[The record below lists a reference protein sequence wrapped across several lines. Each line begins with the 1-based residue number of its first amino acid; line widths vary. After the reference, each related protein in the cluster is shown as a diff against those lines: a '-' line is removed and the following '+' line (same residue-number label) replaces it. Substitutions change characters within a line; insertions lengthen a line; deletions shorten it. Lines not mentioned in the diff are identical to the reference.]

1 MAEEVDLELQPPL
14 VPASGASP
22 AALEAASR
30 SQDRFLEIVG
40 AIVGAGDARRYG
52 ALLMAGAHGIASME
66 LSGHLSEAKWGTTGD
81 ELVATLVASL
91 PGWNADGPPSRA
103 ARR

>member
-1 MAEEVDLELQPPL
+1 VAEEVDLELQPPL

-30 SQDRFLEIVG
+30 SQDRFLE
-40 AIVGAGDARRYG
+40 IVGAGDARRYG

-91 PGWNADGPPSRA
+91 PG
-103 ARR
+103 